1 MRKKIRNR
9 DKNAPANLSRR
20 RFLRSGALGAAALG
34 IGPQLFL
41 RGARANQGN
50 KRILLCLF
58 QRGAV
63 DGLNMVVPF
72 GDASYAGRRPDI
84 AIAGPGRPGGAI
96 DLDGFFGLHP
106 SMEALMPAFDAGE
119 LALVHACGSHDPT
132 RSHFDAQ
139 DFMQTGTPG
148 VKNTT
153 TGWLARHLE
162 STSGDSKLRG
172 VSVTGNM
179 PRVLA
184 GGTDV
189 YAASS
194 LTSLDLGRGEAGTVV
209 RDAIGTM
216 YLGRQDLLGKTVGET
231 LDNYEIFT
239 ALGEQG
245 YQPRNG
251 AVYPN
256 SGLGRDLREI
266 AQVIRADVGLEV
278 AFIETGGWDTH
289 ARQGGAEG
297 DLADN
302 LGDLAN
308 GIAAF
313 RQDLGAEMAD
323 ICVLAM
329 SEFGRTA
336 AQNGTGGTDHGHGT
350 AMMALGGTVEGG
362 RVYGDWPGLG
372 NSDLYKGRDL
382 AITTDFRDLFGEV
395 VRYHLGNP
403 ALGAVFPGHSFNRPG
418 VIRS

>member
-1 MRKKIRNR
+1 M
-9 DKNAPANLSRR
+9 
-20 RFLRSGALGAAALG
+20 
-34 IGPQLFL
+34 
-41 RGARANQGN
+41 
-50 KRILLCLF
+50 
-58 QRGAV
+58 
-63 DGLNMVVPF
+63 
-72 GDASYAGRRPDI
+72 
-84 AIAGPGRPGGAI
+84 
-96 DLDGFFGLHP
+96 
-106 SMEALMPAFDAGE
+106 
-119 LALVHACGSHDPT
+119 
-132 RSHFDAQ
+132 
-139 DFMQTGTPG
+139 
-148 VKNTT
+148 
-153 TGWLARHLE
+153 
-162 STSGDSKLRG
+162 
-172 VSVTGNM
+172 
-179 PRVLA
+179 
-184 GGTDV
+184 
-189 YAASS
+189 
-194 LTSLDLGRGEAGTVV
+194 
-209 RDAIGTM
+209 
-216 YLGRQDLLGKTVGET
+216 
-231 LDNYEIFT
+231 
-239 ALGEQG
+239 
-245 YQPRNG
+245 
-251 AVYPN
+251 YPN

-313 RQDLGAEMAD
+313 RQDLGTEMAD

-372 NSDLYKGRDL
+372 NSDLYNGRDL

-403 ALGAVFPGHSFNRPG
+403 ALDTVFPGHSFNRPG